1 MHVVFL
7 ARCDACFVLGA
18 SANGWMKWKDKCGR
32 TLDELFRRQAEK
44 A

>member
-1 MHVVFL
+1 MSFSSPS
-7 ARCDACFVLGA
+7 AAACFVLGV
-18 SANGWMKWKDKCGR
+18 SANGWAKWKDKCGR

>member
-1 MHVVFL
+1 MSFSSPS
-7 ARCDACFVLGA
+7 AAACFVLGT
-18 SANGWMKWKDKCGR
+18 SANGWTEWKDKSGR

>member
-1 MHVVFL
+1 MGV
-7 ARCDACFVLGA
+7 
-18 SANGWMKWKDKCGR
+18 SANGWAEWKNRNGR